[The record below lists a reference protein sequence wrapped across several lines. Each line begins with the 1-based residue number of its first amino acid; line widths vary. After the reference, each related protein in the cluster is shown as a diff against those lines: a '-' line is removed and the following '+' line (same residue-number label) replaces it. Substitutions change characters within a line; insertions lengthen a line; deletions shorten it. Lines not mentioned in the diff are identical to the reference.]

1 MVVVAVD
8 LLLLSR
14 VYWEHSVMFAVALP
28 PEVDDAHDDD
38 DDEDSRPVPDPNTL
52 PHRPRSDVNM

>member
-1 MVVVAVD
+1 
-8 LLLLSR
+8 